1 MLTNTKNGQRLLD
14 WMKKDADIIPATLD
28 EALVKQGNLIHPTK
42 RPTMRDSFYLNLAKD
57 DFIDKLH
64 VGLQLKERIK
74 SILPRDIV
82 AMIKKFT

>member
-42 RPTMRDSFYLNLAKD
+42 RPTMRDSFHLNLAED

-74 SILPRDIV
+74 SILPRDIMAILKRKV
-82 AMIKKFT
+82 